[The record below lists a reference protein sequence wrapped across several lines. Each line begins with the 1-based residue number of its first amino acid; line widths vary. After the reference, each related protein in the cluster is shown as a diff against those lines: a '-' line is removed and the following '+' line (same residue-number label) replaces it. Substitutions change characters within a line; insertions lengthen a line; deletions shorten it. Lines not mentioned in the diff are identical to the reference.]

1 MKKNIFVDKNA
12 QKELREFSEEVQLE
26 FEAYFKILELEGKLE
41 LPQARKVTRDLFEIR
56 VKFQGEY
63 RGFYAYI
70 GKLDIVVLHFFRK
83 KTQKTP
89 IKDLEL
95 AQRRLK
101 QYESYN

>member
-12 QKELREFSEEVQLE
+12 EKELREFGEEVQLG
-26 FEAYFKILELEGKLE
+26 FEAYFKILEFEGKLD
-41 LPQARKVTRDLFEIR
+41 LPHAKKVAKGLFEIR
-56 VKFQGEY
+56 VKLQGEY

-70 GKLDIVVLHFFRK
+70 GKLDIVILHFFRK

-89 IKDLEL
+89 IKDLEV

-101 QYESYN
+101 QYE

>member
-12 QKELREFSEEVQLE
+12 EKELREFSEEVQLA
-26 FEAYFKILELEGKLE
+26 FEAYFKILELEGKLDF
-41 LPQARKVTRDLFEIR
+41 PQAKKITGDLFEIR

-101 QYESYN
+101 KYE

>member
-1 MKKNIFVDKNA
+1 MKKNIFVDRNA
-12 QKELREFSEEVQLE
+12 EKELREFNEGVQLE
-26 FEAYFKILELEGKLE
+26 FEAYFKILELEGKLDF
-41 LPQARKVTRDLFEIR
+41 PQAKKVTKNLFEIR
-56 VKFQGEY
+56 IKLKGEY

-70 GKLDIVVLHFFRK
+70 GKLDIVILHFFKK

-101 QYESYN
+101 QYE

>member
-12 QKELREFSEEVQLE
+12 HKELREFSEEVQLA
-26 FEAYFKILELEGKLE
+26 FEAYFKILELEGKLDF
-41 LPQARKVTRDLFEIR
+41 PQARKVTKDLFEIR
-56 VKFQGEY
+56 VKLKGEY

-89 IKDLEL
+89 IRELEL

-101 QYESYN
+101 QYES

>member
-12 QKELREFSEEVQLE
+12 EKELRDFDGEVQLE
-26 FEAYFKILELEGKLE
+26 FEAYFKILELEGKLD
-41 LPQARKVTRDLFEIR
+41 LPHAKKINRDLFEIR
-56 VKFQGEY
+56 IKVKGEY

-70 GKLDIVVLHFFRK
+70 GELDIVILHFFRK

-95 AQRRLK
+95 ARRRLR
-101 QYESYN
+101 QYE

>member
-1 MKKNIFVDKNA
+1 MKKNIFLDKNA
-12 QKELREFSEEVQLE
+12 QKELQEFSEEVQLE
-26 FEAYFKILELEGKLE
+26 FEAYFKILEFEGTLNF
-41 LPQARKVTRDLFEIR
+41 PSARKVTKDIFEIR
-56 VKFQGEY
+56 VKLKGEY

-70 GKLDIVVLHFFRK
+70 GKIDIVILHFFRK

-101 QYESYN
+101 LYE

>member
-12 QKELREFSEEVQLE
+12 QKELREFSEEIQVE
-26 FEAYFKILELEGKLE
+26 FEAYFKILELEGKLD
-41 LPQARKVTRDLFEIR
+41 LPHAKKVTRDLFEIR
-56 VKFQGEY
+56 IKLKGEY

-70 GKLDIVVLHFFRK
+70 GKLDIVILHFFRK

-101 QYESYN
+101 LYES

>member
-1 MKKNIFVDKNA
+1 M
-12 QKELREFSEEVQLE
+12 
-26 FEAYFKILELEGKLE
+26 ELEGKLD
-41 LPQARKVTRDLFEIR
+41 LPHSKKVTRNLFEIR

-70 GKLDIVVLHFFRK
+70 GKLDIVILHFFRK

-101 QYESYN
+101 QYES

>member
-1 MKKNIFVDKNA
+1 MKKKIFLDKNA

-26 FEAYFKILELEGKLE
+26 FEGYFKILELEGRLDF
-41 LPQARKVTRDLFEIR
+41 PQARKLTKDIFEIR
-56 VKFQGEY
+56 VKLKGEY

-70 GKLDIVVLHFFRK
+70 GKLDVVVLHFFGK

-89 IKDLEL
+89 IKNLKI

-101 QYESYN
+101 LYE